1 MVEIE
6 YLPYQK
12 IIVHEVKK
20 MEVTGIPA
28 DASVS
33 QVEAQ
38 KSGAIPSANWVDG
51 VAFVTGE
58 YMATPELVGENIKG
72 RLHYA
77 IVIFTETNYQPE
89 KRTNVNG
96 REVAVRLNKAD
107 GNPNFVELVKF
118 LKNFKS

>member
-20 MEVTGIPA
+20 MEVA
-28 DASVS
+28 DLLQMVAM

-38 KSGAIPSANWVDG
+38 KLGGIPSANWVDG
-51 VAFVTGE
+51 IAFVTGE
-58 YMATPELVGENIKG
+58 YMVTPEVVAENLKG

-77 IVIFTETNYQPE
+77 IVLFTETSYQPE
-89 KRTNVNG
+89 KRTTVNG
-96 REVAVRLNKAD
+96 REVTVRLNKAES
-107 GNPNFVELVKF
+107 NPNFVALAKF
-118 LKNFKS
+118 LKSFRP